1 MPNLSQIQMINVII
15 MEDNRFSDLL
25 TLPMILK
32 RSLVPAFGT
41 KKLIL
46 KVEGFNSTE
55 MESTGT
61 DCSPA

>member
-41 KKLIL
+41 KKLIR
-46 KVEGFNSTE
+46 KAEGFNSTE
-55 MESTGT
+55 MEATGT